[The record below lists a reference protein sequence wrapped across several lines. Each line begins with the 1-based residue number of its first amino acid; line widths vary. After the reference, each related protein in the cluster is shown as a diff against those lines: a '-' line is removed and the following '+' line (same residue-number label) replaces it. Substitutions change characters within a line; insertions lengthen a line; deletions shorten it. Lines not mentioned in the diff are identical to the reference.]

1 MLGKWFKGKSAPTN
15 SGKSEPDLSDKFYY
29 AKVFELELSNM
40 EDSPVYS
47 LTHQISIGSEIGNI
61 IIADPSISPRHATF
75 FLQDE
80 VVSLIDHGS
89 VSGTFVNGKKLDAGK
104 KVILEETDVIL
115 VGDLEVRIRVGSA
128 AVKEEPIPEV
138 PTAEI
143 LALDE
148 ETPVEE
154 VIQEVK
160 KTEVV
165 PKAAARPKGKSP
177 QKKKKSVSFNS
188 GPSSA
193 TNAVIRVF
201 AVLCDL
207 LLSYAILVIFLPFD
221 EFRMFLDSVP
231 EFIGSFIDFDWKALL
246 STMTQDAGF
255 AEDMVNDG
263 LEFLSSTFHILPLL
277 IVFAV
282 MRLISTL
289 IFGVS
294 LSELFLGVRS
304 DGNPIWSRVGGV
316 LRVIVGFIT
325 WPFLIF
331 DSPAIFSKRTFK
343 EVITFTNTHVPS
355 SFLAI
360 IGILFY
366 FPLIVGLTIFAPM
379 FQGLENPEPILVND
393 KVDQRIK
400 VKLPETEVA
409 AAVNPVSDKSSS
421 LPVDINYNA
430 EELSILPAFKFQ
442 GGKNRLK
449 VKSSLIFYQKDL
461 QRSVELEVLKN
472 FDLKQLLGIG
482 MKGNFFLYN
491 HYPEIYNYVYEPDE
505 VNIAFRKTADEKAQL
520 KFANE
525 VIQFTKS
532 AFSLSVD
539 NVIDFMQTESPMLKN
554 VIDFRSSFLSL
565 LEYKDFDQV
574 GFMKIGNIIFMKVTY
589 QKQKPFDL
597 LIPLIKGPGKII
609 KVTFDKKE
617 SSGTVASKF
626 YKFNLD
632 KTDWISGEKKVPSEV
647 MSALDVFD
655 LFSTDNYRTLLNSS
669 AKAQAFYAFYFE
681 TSASVMKRGDSVE
694 LDIWKTS
701 VDNMLKLIELIP
713 APEQGEGEENP
724 KTKLLQ
730 NLRDTAD
737 ALENNNSEYFGI
749 QATTSV

>member
-15 SGKSEPDLSDKFYY
+15 SGKSEPDLSDKFHY

-154 VIQEVK
+154 VMQEVK

-165 PKAAARPKGKSP
+165 TKAAARPKGKAP

-188 GPSSA
+188 GTGSA

-246 STMTQDAGF
+246 STITQDAGF

-282 MRLISTL
+282 TRIISTL

-355 SFLAI
+355 SFFAI

-366 FPLIVGLTIFAPM
+366 FPLIIGLTIFAPM

-505 VNIAFRKTADEKAQL
+505 VNIAFRKTSDEKAQL

-525 VIQFTKS
+525 VIQFIKS

-554 VIDFRSSFLSL
+554 FIDFRSSFLSL